1 MSLVLLGSPQ
11 HWDSSCL
18 APAGLAPQAASAAA
32 SASSPSRPIK
42 MPKLPQPLW
51 SSRSPG
57 TRLHFQL
64 SRCWNKCTSP
74 ATNPRNDSRQTMTRP
89 YKTYIILY
97 YIVLY
102 YTIIYYSYLV
112 TVSLYWASLLAMPSK
127 FCHFKAYH
135 TDPERHHTT
144 SDCTWQDATG
154 SPVTYATYAW
164 VTSCNFHMWATW
176 SHPMASSFCA
186 SNPSFCKSS
195 VSWECLDNL
204 DIVLTYIDI
213 QIWSNMCP

>member
-1 MSLVLLGSPQ
+1 MFRQFDSNLVYLDELGATRVSTR
-11 HWDSSCL
+11 WDLSCL

-32 SASSPSRPIK
+32 SASSPSRPSRPIK

-51 SSRSPG
+51 SSRSPC

-112 TVSLYWASLLAMPSK
+112 TVSLIEPPCWPCQASFVILR
-127 FCHFKAYH
+127 H
-135 TDPERHHTT
+135 T
-144 SDCTWQDATG
+144 
-154 SPVTYATYAW
+154 
-164 VTSCNFHMWATW
+164 
-176 SHPMASSFCA
+176 
-186 SNPSFCKSS
+186 
-195 VSWECLDNL
+195 
-204 DIVLTYIDI
+204 I
-213 QIWSNMCP
+213 QIQKGTILRQTALGRMQQAHQWLTLLTHG